1 MIAPAGF
8 PEEPAKA
15 MEAFF
20 GPAGPLSR
28 AKNFELRPQQREMAA
43 AIASALTRRRHLIV
57 EAGTGVG
64 KSLAYLVPGVTH
76 ALDSHTKMVVSTHTI
91 NLQEQLFH
99 KDLPVTSRLIGRD
112 FKYVLIKGRQNYL
125 CPQRLNRAIQHA
137 PELVASTETAELTR
151 LREWATSTSDGS
163 LSDLTPEPDPKVW
176 SLVCSE
182 RGICTPKTC
191 SPHNCF
197 YQRARAA
204 VLSADLVI
212 VNHTLFFTLLGD
224 REFRDEDSGYLFAD
238 DFVVFD
244 EAHTLEQVASRHI
257 GIAVSQASLRYNL
270 HRLYNPR
277 TKKGLLAA
285 LRQGEPIPL
294 VVEAAESADRFFS
307 SAEAACSFEK
317 GSDFRVRR
325 PDIATDTV
333 SGPLA
338 RLNGSLRQI
347 AARLENDEQRAELN
361 DLNRRVAEIRES
373 LGEFLMQPD
382 PDAVYWISREGRFQT
397 NISLNAAPVDLSSH
411 LRQILFRERT
421 VCVFTSA
428 TLSVGQ
434 GLAYFQSRI
443 GGESADA
450 LQLDSPFDY
459 PRQMRVF
466 IPRRMPS
473 PRDHGA
479 YEDALDHHIRHFVR
493 MTHGKAFVLFTS
505 YRLMNALADRLHGFF
520 EELGIRCLVQ
530 GSGIPRHELLRQF
543 REDVDS
549 VLFGTDSFWSGV
561 DIQGESLSNVV
572 ITRLPF
578 AVPDHPLVE
587 ARLEMIQ
594 AAGGDP
600 FRDYS
605 LPEAILKFR
614 QGVGRLI
621 RSTTDS
627 GILVIL
633 DSRVLNMSYGRA
645 FLDALPS
652 CPVEI
657 ID

>member
-8 PEEPAKA
+8 PDELAKA

-20 GPAGPLSR
+20 GPGGGLSH
-28 AKNFELRPQQREMAA
+28 AKNFELRPQQRQMAA
-43 AIASALTRRRHLIV
+43 AIASALAKRRHLIV

-64 KSLAYLVPGVTH
+64 KSLAYLVPGVIH
-76 ALDSHTKMVVSTHTI
+76 ALDNHAKMVVSTHTI

-99 KDLPVTSRLIGRD
+99 KDLPITRRLLDRD

-125 CPQRLNRAIQHA
+125 CPQRLNRALQHA
-137 PELVASTETAELTR
+137 PELVASTETAELSR
-151 LREWATSTSDGS
+151 LREWASSTQDGS
-163 LSDLTPEPDPKVW
+163 LSDLSPEPDPKVW

-204 VLSADLVI
+204 VLSADVVI

-224 REFRDEDSGYLFAD
+224 REFRDDDSGYLFAD

-244 EAHTLEQVASRHI
+244 EAHTVEQVAARHI
-257 GIAVSQASLRYNL
+257 GISVSQGSLRYNL

-277 TKKGLLAA
+277 TQKGLLAA
-285 LRQGEPIPL
+285 LRQGEPVPL
-294 VVEAAESADRFFS
+294 VADAIESADRFFS
-307 SAEAACSFEK
+307 AVEATCSFTK
-317 GSDFRVRR
+317 GADFRVRR

-338 RLNGSLRQI
+338 RLNGSLRQV

-361 DLNRRVAEIRES
+361 DLNRRIAEIRES

-397 NISLNAAPVDLSSH
+397 NISLNAAPIDLSSH

-421 VCVFTSA
+421 VSIFTSA
-428 TLSVGQ
+428 TLAVGQ
-434 GLAYFQSRI
+434 GLGYFQSRI
-443 GGESADA
+443 GGESADT

-459 PRQMRVF
+459 ARQMRVF

-473 PRDHGA
+473 PRDHDA

-520 EELGIRCLVQ
+520 QELGVRCLVQ

-578 AVPDHPLVE
+578 AVPDHPLIE
-587 ARLEMIQ
+587 ARLETIQ

-605 LPEAILKFR
+605 LPEVILKFR

-633 DSRVLNMSYGRA
+633 DSRILNMNYGRA
-645 FLDALPS
+645 FLDALPH
-652 CPVEI
+652 CPTEI
-657 ID
+657 VD

>member
-8 PEEPAKA
+8 ADESPRL

-20 GPAGPLSR
+20 GPGGALSR
-28 AKNFELRPQQREMAA
+28 AKNFEFRPQQRQMAA
-43 AIASALTRRRHLIV
+43 AIASALARRRHLIV

-64 KSLAYLVPGVTH
+64 KSLAYLVPGVLH
-76 ALDSHTKMVVSTHTI
+76 ALDTRSKMVVSTHTI

-99 KDLPVTSRLIGRD
+99 KDLPVTRRLIDRD
-112 FKYVLIKGRQNYL
+112 FRPVLIKGRQNYL

-137 PELVASTETAELTR
+137 PELVAATEAEALAR
-151 LREWATSTSDGS
+151 LREWANTTADGS
-163 LSDLTPEPDPKVW
+163 LSDLAPEPDPRVW
-176 SLVCSE
+176 ALVCSE

-204 VLSADLVI
+204 VLSADVVV
-212 VNHTLFFTLLGD
+212 VNHTLFFTILGD
-224 REFRDEDSGYLFAD
+224 REFEDDDDGYIFAN

-244 EAHTLEQVASRHI
+244 EAHTLEHVAARHI
-257 GIAVSQASLRYNL
+257 GIAASQGSLRYNL

-277 TKKGLLAA
+277 TQKGLLAA
-285 LRQGEPIPL
+285 IRHGEPVPL
-294 VVEAAESADRFFS
+294 VVEAIESTDRFFS
-307 SAEAACSFEK
+307 AIEGACSFAK
-317 GSDFRVRR
+317 GGEWRVRR
-325 PDIATDTV
+325 PDIATDSI

-338 RLNGSLRQI
+338 KLNGSLRQV
-347 AARLENDEQRAELN
+347 AAALENDEQRAELG
-361 DLNRRVAEIRES
+361 DLNRRLAEIRES
-373 LGEFLMQPD
+373 IGEFLAQPD
-382 PDAVYWISREGRFQT
+382 PDAVYWVSREGRFQT
-397 NISLNAAPVDLSSH
+397 NLSLNAAPIDIAPH
-411 LRQILFRERT
+411 LRQILFRERA
-421 VCVFTSA
+421 VAIFTSA
-428 TLSVGQ
+428 TLSVGR
-434 GLAYFQSRI
+434 GLDYFQSRI

-459 PRQMRVF
+459 ARQMRVF
-466 IPRRMPS
+466 IPRKMPS
-473 PRDHGA
+473 PRDHDA

-505 YRLMNALADRLHGFF
+505 YRLMNAIAARLEGFF
-520 EELGIRCLVQ
+520 EELGTRCLVQ
-530 GSGIPRHELLRQF
+530 GSGTPRHELLRQF
-543 REDVDS
+543 REDIDS

-561 DIQGESLSNVV
+561 DIQGESLSNVI

-578 AVPDHPLVE
+578 AVPDHPLIE
-587 ARLEMIQ
+587 AKLESIA

-621 RSTTDS
+621 RSASDS

-633 DSRVLNMSYGRA
+633 DSRILNMSYGRA

-652 CPVEI
+652 CPVDI

>member
-8 PEEPAKA
+8 TAEPARA

-20 GPAGPLSR
+20 GPGGTLAL
-28 AKNFELRPQQREMAA
+28 AKNFEPRPQQQKMAA
-43 AIASALTRRRHLIV
+43 AIASALTQKRHLIV

-64 KSLAYLVPGVTH
+64 KSLAYLVPGLIH
-76 ALDSHTKMVVSTHTI
+76 ALDQRTKMVVSTHTI

-99 KDLPVTSRLIGRD
+99 KDLPVTKRLLGRD

-125 CPQRLNRAIQHA
+125 CPQRLARAVEHA
-137 PELVASTETAELTR
+137 PDLVVSTEAAELARLQEWAASTR
-151 LREWATSTSDGS
+151 DGS
-163 LSDLTPEPDPKVW
+163 LSDLVPEPDPKVW

-191 SPHNCF
+191 GPHNCF

-204 VLSADLVI
+204 VLSADVVI

-224 REFRDEDSGYLFAD
+224 REFREDENGYLFAD

-244 EAHTLEQVASRHI
+244 EAHTIEHVASRHI
-257 GIAVSQASLRYNL
+257 GLAVSQGSLRYNL
-270 HRLYNPR
+270 NRLYNSR
-277 TKKGLLAA
+277 TQKGLLAA
-285 LRQGEPIPL
+285 LRQGEAVPL
-294 VVEAAESADRFFS
+294 VVETAESADRFFS
-307 SAEAACSFEK
+307 SVESACSFEK
-317 GSDFRVRR
+317 GGDFRVRR
-325 PDIATDTV
+325 PDIVTDSV

-338 RLNGSLRQI
+338 KLNGSLRQI
-347 AARLENDEQRAELN
+347 ALRIENDEQRAELN
-361 DLNRRVAEIRES
+361 DLNRRLTEIREA
-373 LGEFLMQPD
+373 LGEFLIQPD
-382 PDAVYWISREGRFQT
+382 PDAVYWVSREGRFQT
-397 NISLNAAPVDLSSH
+397 NLSLNAAPIDLSSH
-411 LRQILFRERT
+411 LRQLLFRERS
-421 VCVFTSA
+421 VSIFTSA
-428 TLSVGQ
+428 TLSVGR
-434 GLAYFQSRI
+434 GLSYFQSRI

-459 PRQMRVF
+459 ERQMRVF
-466 IPRRMPS
+466 IPKKMPS
-473 PRDHGA
+473 PRDPA
-479 YEDALDHHIRHFVR
+479 KYEEALDHHIRHFIR

-505 YRLMNALADRLHGFF
+505 YRLMNAMADRLAGFF
-520 EELGIRCLVQ
+520 EELGTRCLVQ
-530 GSGIPRHELLRQF
+530 GSGLPRHELLRQF

-561 DIQGESLSNVV
+561 DIQGESLSNVI

-578 AVPDHPLVE
+578 AVPDHPLIE
-587 ARLEMIQ
+587 ARLEAIE

-621 RSTTDS
+621 RSSRDK

-645 FLDALPS
+645 FLDALPR
-652 CPVEI
+652 CPTEI
-657 ID
+657 VD

>member
-8 PEEPAKA
+8 PGELTKA

-20 GPAGPLSR
+20 GPDGALSQ
-28 AKNFELRPQQREMAA
+28 AKNFELRPQQRQMAM
-43 AIASALTRRRHLIV
+43 AIASALAQRHHLIV

-64 KSLAYLVPGVTH
+64 KSLAYLVPGLIH
-76 ALDSHTKMVVSTHTI
+76 ALDHHTKMVVSTHTI

-99 KDLPVTSRLIGRD
+99 KDLPVTRRLLGRD

-125 CPQRLNRAIQHA
+125 CPQRLARALQHA
-137 PELVASTETAELTR
+137 PELVASTEAAELAR
-151 LREWATSTSDGS
+151 LREWAATTTDGS
-163 LSDLTPEPDPKVW
+163 LSDIAPEPDAKVW

-191 SPHNCF
+191 APHNCF

-204 VLSADLVI
+204 VLGADLVI
-212 VNHTLFFTLLGD
+212 VNHTLFFMLLGD
-224 REFRDEDSGYLFAD
+224 REFGADDNGYLFGD

-257 GIAVSQASLRYNL
+257 GLAVSQGSLRYNL
-270 HRLYNPR
+270 HRLYHPR
-277 TKKGLLAA
+277 SQKGLLAA
-285 LRQGEPIPL
+285 LRQGEPVPL
-294 VVEAAESADRFFS
+294 VVEALESADRFFS
-307 SAEAACSFEK
+307 SVEAACSFEK
-317 GSDFRVRR
+317 GGDFRVRR
-325 PDIATDTV
+325 PDIVTDCV

-338 RLNGSLRQI
+338 KLNSTLRQV
-347 AARLENDEQRAELN
+347 AQRLENDEQRAELN
-361 DLNRRVAEIRES
+361 DLNRRIAEIREA

-382 PDAVYWISREGRFQT
+382 PDAVYWVSREGRFQT
-397 NISLNAAPVDLSSH
+397 NLSLNAAPIDLSSH
-411 LRQILFRERT
+411 LRQLLFRERA
-421 VCVFTSA
+421 VSIFTSA
-428 TLSVGQ
+428 TLSVGR
-434 GLAYFQSRI
+434 GLGYFQSRV
-443 GGESADA
+443 GGESAET

-459 PRQMRVF
+459 ERQMQVF
-466 IPRRMPS
+466 IPRKMPS
-473 PRDHGA
+473 PRDAGN

-505 YRLMNALADRLHGFF
+505 YRLMNAMADRLQGFF
-520 EELGIRCLVQ
+520 EELGTRCLVQ
-530 GSGIPRHELLRQF
+530 GSGLPRHELLRQF
-543 REDVDS
+543 REDIDS

-561 DIQGESLSNVV
+561 DIQGESLSNVI

-578 AVPDHPLVE
+578 AVPDHPLIE
-587 ARLEMIQ
+587 AKLETIQ

-600 FRDYS
+600 FREYS

-621 RSTTDS
+621 RSSRDT

-633 DSRVLNMSYGRA
+633 DSRILNMSYGRA
-645 FLDALPS
+645 FLDALPK
-652 CPVEI
+652 CPTEI
-657 ID
+657 VD